1 MDALR
6 NLMPMILPVDDLLG
20 AIQAGLA
27 LLILLLCGVLLAM
40 WRVNVGMVVRQ
51 LGERNTEHRDCQARK

>member
-6 NLMPMILPVDDLLG
+6 ELMPMIMPVHHLLG
-20 AIQAGLA
+20 AIQVGLA

-51 LGERNTEHRDCQARK
+51 LGERKTEH